1 MEKQIAHLMKTLDL
15 TRAEAIEVINAD
27 RAIDKGAKLFELSEE
42 QKAVERT
49 MKQADRKKNAVNAYG
64 KKVTRERKADND
76 KREIIQCIDDALCC
90 LVDNVEVI
98 NPEREILLYFND
110 KKYKLVLSAP
120 RS

>member
-1 MEKQIAHLMKTLDL
+1 MEKQIEHLMKTLDL
-15 TRAEAIEVINAD
+15 TRAEAIELINAD
-27 RAIDKGAKLFELSEE
+27 KAIDKGVKLFELSEE

-76 KREIIQCIDDALCC
+76 KREIIQCIDDALCD

>member
-27 RAIDKGAKLFELSEE
+27 KAIDKGAKLFELSEE

-64 KKVTRERKADND
+64 KKVTRERKTDND
-76 KREIIQCIDDALCC
+76 KREIMDCINEALSQIAEIEI
-90 LVDNVEVI
+90 V
-98 NPEREILLYFND
+98 NPEREILLHFNE